1 MSQKKNEFKRN
12 QLWQILLLLAGN
24 PFGIFEKSE
33 IRKLLEID
41 KYVTHI
47 LQMMTMMMMRGTH
60 HDNAG
65 RGKGDV
71 DRGDAN
77 GKKFDL
83 EKLNLTNG
91 PKISSNSAKR
101 AHRTGL
107 RDHQQVL

>member
-1 MSQKKNEFKRN
+1 MSHSLTHSLTDGHPDTKIGPGIPGSDKNEFKRN

-71 DRGDAN
+71 DGGDAN
-77 GKKFDL
+77 GKKSDL
-83 EKLNLTNG
+83 EKLT
-91 PKISSNSAKR
+91 
-101 AHRTGL
+101 
-107 RDHQQVL
+107 

>member
-1 MSQKKNEFKRN
+1 MSIQATEKYSNSNLLQGVSKKTEFKRN

-47 LQMMTMMMMRGTH
+47 LQMLTMMMMRGTH

-71 DRGDAN
+71 DRG
-77 GKKFDL
+77 KKFDL
-83 EKLNLTNG
+83 EKLT
-91 PKISSNSAKR
+91 
-101 AHRTGL
+101 
-107 RDHQQVL
+107 

>member
-1 MSQKKNEFKRN
+1 M
-12 QLWQILLLLAGN
+12 
-24 PFGIFEKSE
+24 
-33 IRKLLEID
+33 LEID

-47 LQMMTMMMMRGTH
+47 LQMMTMMMMRG
-60 HDNAG
+60 

-71 DRGDAN
+71 DRGNAN